1 MADTIIQSLRDYFL
15 TCPLM
20 GDSAINVDYLPE
32 GPEVEYSIDT
42 TPATEI
48 VKQYIG
54 GSSVRQYLFVIR
66 SVNDYGPDVLQNLAN
81 SGFYENLA
89 AWLEVQTRTG
99 NFPSLPEGKIP
110 QKSKPKA
117 RAIYSQPGLT
127 LENIKSSAGF
137 NTFRRYNYGK

>member
-48 VKQYIG
+48 VKQYID

-66 SVNDYGPDVLQNLAN
+66 SVNDYGPDVC
-81 SGFYENLA
+81 
-89 AWLEVQTRTG
+89 RT
-99 NFPSLPEGKIP
+99 LPTADFMRIWRHGWKSRPEPAIFRACRKEKSRK
-110 QKSKPKA
+110 KSKPKA

>member
-32 GPEVEYSIDT
+32 GPAVEYSIDT

-48 VKQYIG
+48 VKQYID